1 MTCQIILCLELWGQN
16 RYFGLECGLLKV
28 EGGAAG
34 EEQSAWKW
42 KLRVGA
48 KMELPLFCFV
58 VMVCGG
64 GWEDG
69 DENESMRA
77 GSKMQAGTPIVF
89 QTFVFTLLLLP
100 LTKGTKG
107 CPSSQSFS
115 PAADFGWNIFS
126 LWLTCI
132 GAPPTPKIE
141 GMVKPVQCCF
151 FWVTSL
157 AFGIFPIFGIF

>member
-1 MTCQIILCLELWGQN
+1 MPKQIFRTGMWSVESWGRSRLRRTKCLKM
-16 RYFGLECGLLKV
+16 KV
-28 EGGAAG
+28 EGGG
-34 EEQSAWKW
+34 RKW
-42 KLRVGA
+42 SSHCFASWWWYVEVDE
-48 KMELPLFCFV
+48 KMAMKMKVWGRGRKCRLELPLF
-58 VMVCGG
+58 
-64 GWEDG
+64 
-69 DENESMRA
+69 
-77 GSKMQAGTPIVF
+77 SKPLF
-89 QTFVFTLLLLP
+89 SLPLLLLP

-107 CPSSQSFS
+107 CPSSHSFS

>member
-1 MTCQIILCLELWGQN
+1 
-16 RYFGLECGLLKV
+16 
-28 EGGAAG
+28 
-34 EEQSAWKW
+34 
-42 KLRVGA
+42 
-48 KMELPLFCFV
+48 
-58 VMVCGG
+58 
-64 GWEDG
+64 
-69 DENESMRA
+69 MRA

-107 CPSSQSFS
+107 CSSSESFY

-157 AFGIFPIFGIF
+157 AFGIFPIARYVTAQPPTQGADAGMYDASSEIHKLSTIILYDCWTPFFLYSGVSSQYRQFYFKDAFCL